1 MARHP
6 QSMPEP
12 KSEKTVKFV
21 NDTGQVLEV
30 ISTIGKAELAIL
42 KRRGYTQASKI
53 KPPNKD
59 VELEE
64 KDDDEDEDDDDEES
78 TETPVRTPTKAPPRK
93 APSR

>member
-21 NDTGQVLEV
+21 NDAGEVLEV
-30 ISTIGKAELAIL
+30 ISTIGKQELAIL
-42 KRRGYTQASKI
+42 KRRGYKQASKI
-53 KPPNKD
+53 KPPDKD
-59 VELEE
+59 AELEDKE
-64 KDDDEDEDDDDEES
+64 DEEEEDDDEGDS
-78 TETPVRTPTKAPPRK
+78 PPTASTPTKAPPRK